1 MDLVASPFPD
11 KNTLSSQRDPP
22 RKNCVPLRAWYASLA
37 SSVGSSNIFAAFDL
51 DTLTTVSEVRRSVV
65 YFNDAI
71 VARTRGS
78 ILSCRRKACFSPG
91 ESSSSSLTG
100 LPCLLLGVNL
110 DLSRAVIELVV
121 DVLRIEEASE
131 AFDCLRS
138 GLEVWLED
146 MFVGLDLVSKRVDV
160 A

>member
-1 MDLVASPFPD
+1 
-11 KNTLSSQRDPP
+11 
-22 RKNCVPLRAWYASLA
+22 
-37 SSVGSSNIFAAFDL
+37 
-51 DTLTTVSEVRRSVV
+51 
-65 YFNDAI
+65 
-71 VARTRGS
+71 
-78 ILSCRRKACFSPG
+78 
-91 ESSSSSLTG
+91 LTG

-146 MFVGLDLVSKRVDV
+146 MFVGLGLVSKRVDV